1 MLKRLFSYYKNYKI
15 YAILSPIMM
24 LCEVIADVAIPMLM
38 GLILNCVSKDSLSSQ
53 DIGYIATVGGAMVLL
68 ALFAMFCGGYSNRLA
83 AKASMGAGAELREDL
98 FVKIQSF
105 SFADID
111 KFSTPSLITR
121 LTTDVNNLQQSS
133 MMVLRMAVRSPFMF
147 LFAFIA
153 AAIINLKL
161 ACIFLVAVPILAVV
175 IIVIMKNAHPRFT
188 KFHHEID
195 NLNTSVQE
203 NLVNM
208 RVVKTFVRE
217 EHEKEKFK
225 KANDKL
231 TNTAIKAIKLVIM
244 NMPFMQ
250 LIVYACI
257 IAVLW
262 FGSSIVLDTS
272 IGHLLGTIEANTG
285 MMAGNLMS
293 LITYVTQILASLMM
307 LSMMFL
313 QFTRA
318 RTSAQRVL
326 EVIDTQPSL
335 TNPSDPVF
343 TVKDGSIEFSNVC
356 FRYEGGTIDD
366 TLKDISFHI
375 NSGETIGIIGA
386 TGSAKSSLVQLI
398 PRLYDVRKGSVK
410 VGGRDVREYDL
421 EVLRDSVAMVL
432 QKNTLF
438 SGTIRENMQ
447 WGKPDAT
454 DEEIIESLKNAQAWG
469 FVNSFTGGL
478 DTDLS
483 QGGVNLSGGQKQ
495 RLCIARALLKKPK
508 IIILDDSTSAVDM
521 ATDAK
526 IMEAFKREL
535 KNVTTIIIAQRIRS
549 IQTADRIVVLDD
561 GMLNA
566 IGTHQELLE
575 NNEIYRDIYTS
586 QQEGVMGQ

>member
-1 MLKRLFSYYKNYKI
+1 MIKRLFSYYKNYKI

-38 GLILNCVSKDSLSSQ
+38 GLILNRVTENALTSS
-53 DIGYIATVGGAMVLL
+53 DINYILKIGGAMIVL

-83 AKASMGAGAELREDL
+83 AIASMGAGAEMREEL

-147 LFAFIA
+147 LFAMISA
-153 AAIINLKL
+153 MLINTRL
-161 ACIFLVAVPILAVV
+161 ACVFLIAVPVLFTVV
-175 IIVIMKNAHPRFT
+175 LIIMKKANPRFK
-188 KFHHEID
+188 KFQREID

-217 EHEKEKFK
+217 DHERAKFK
-225 KANDKL
+225 KANDSL
-231 TNTAIKAIKLVIM
+231 TNTAINAIKLVIM

-257 IAVLW
+257 IAILW
-262 FGSSIVLDTS
+262 FGSNIVLDTS
-272 IGHLLGTIEANTG
+272 IGELLGTIEEGTG
-285 MMAGNLMS
+285 MKAGNLMS
-293 LITYVTQILASLMM
+293 LITYVTQILSSLMM

-318 RTSAQRVL
+318 RASADRIIEVL
-326 EVIDTQPSL
+326 DTEPSL
-335 TNPSDPVF
+335 KNPDTPVYS
-343 TVKDGSIEFSNVC
+343 VEDGSISFDNVS
-356 FRYEGGTIDD
+356 FRYNSGTTED
-366 TLKDISFHI
+366 TLKNISFSI
-375 NSGETIGIIGA
+375 KSGETIGIIGS
-386 TGSAKSSLVQLI
+386 TGSAKSTLVQLI
-398 PRLYDVRKGSVK
+398 PRLYDANQGSIK
-410 VGGRDVREYDL
+410 VGGLNVRDYDL

-438 SGTIRENMQ
+438 SGTIRENMK
-447 WGKPDAT
+447 WGCSDAS
-454 DEEIIESLKNAQAWG
+454 DEEIIQALKNAQAWS
-469 FVNSFTGGL
+469 FVSSFPSGL

-526 IMEAFKREL
+526 IMEAFEREL
-535 KNVTTIIIAQRIRS
+535 KSTTTIIIAQRIRS
-549 IQTADRIVVLDD
+549 IQTADRIIVLDD
-561 GMLNA
+561 GKLSA
-566 IGTHQELLE
+566 IGTHNELLE
-575 NNEIYRDIYTS
+575 SNEIYRDIYLS
-586 QQEGVMGQ
+586 QQEGVIAQ

>member
-1 MLKRLFSYYKNYKI
+1 MIKRLFSYYKNYKI

-24 LCEVIADVAIPMLM
+24 LCEVMADVAIPMLM
-38 GLILNCVSKDSLSSQ
+38 GLILNRVSKASLSAA
-53 DIGYIATVGGAMVLL
+53 DIEYIALIGGAMVAL

-83 AKASMGAGAELREDL
+83 AKASMGAGAEIREDL

-105 SFADID
+105 SFADVD

-153 AAIINLKL
+153 AALINAKL
-161 ACIFLVAVPILAVV
+161 ASIFLIAVPILATV
-175 IIVIMKNAHPRFT
+175 IIIIMKKAHPRFS

-203 NLVNM
+203 NLVNA

-217 EHEKEKFK
+217 DHEKGKFR

-231 TNTAIKAIKLVIM
+231 TDTAINAIKLVIM

-257 IAVLW
+257 IAILW

-272 IGHLLGTIEANTG
+272 IGHLLGTIEENTG

-293 LITYVTQILASLMM
+293 LITYVTQILMSLMM

-318 RTSAQRVL
+318 RTSAERVL
-326 EVIDTQPSL
+326 EVLDTEPSL
-335 TNPSDPVF
+335 RNPDEPVF
-343 TVKDGSIEFSNVC
+343 TVNNGSIEFNNVC

-375 NSGETIGIIGA
+375 KSGETIGIIGS
-386 TGSAKSSLVQLI
+386 TGSAKSTLVQLI
-398 PRLYDVRKGSVK
+398 PRLYDVKSGSVS
-410 VGGRDVREYDL
+410 VGGLDVRKYDL

-454 DEEIIESLKNAQAWG
+454 DDEITDALKNAQAWN
-469 FVNSFTGGL
+469 FVSSFPDGL

-521 ATDAK
+521 ATDAH
-526 IMEAFKREL
+526 IMEAFEREL
-535 KNVTTIIIAQRIRS
+535 KDVTTIIIAQRIRS
-549 IQTADRIVVLDD
+549 IQTADRIIVLDE
-561 GMLNA
+561 GTVNA
-566 IGTHQELLE
+566 VGTHSELME
-575 NNEIYRDIYTS
+575 NNEIYRDIYIS
-586 QQEGVMGQ
+586 QQEGVMEQ